1 MKKTTIVLLTVSLMI
16 VIGYS
21 CKHRFQYNGELITE
35 SPCDPNTVYFQNTI
49 LPLLNSRCAMPG
61 CHDAITQAEGINL
74 TSYTSI
80 MNSNNGELVS
90 ANDPNGSKL
99 YEVIL
104 DGEMPEDPYPPLT
117 AQEMQLIYD
126 WIAQGALNNYC
137 ADCDTSKYLFAADIL
152 PLINSRCT
160 GCHGTVSPNGG
171 ITLTSYANIS
181 TVANNGFLMG
191 VVTGTGYPLM
201 PPSVNLPDCEKTK
214 IINWIN
220 DGAQNN

>member
-1 MKKTTIVLLTVSLMI
+1 
-16 VIGYS
+16 
-21 CKHRFQYNGELITE
+21 
-35 SPCDPNTVYFQNTI
+35 
-49 LPLLNSRCAMPG
+49 
-61 CHDAITQAEGINL
+61 
-74 TSYTSI
+74 
-80 MNSNNGELVS
+80 
-90 ANDPNGSKL
+90 
-99 YEVIL
+99 L

-201 PPSVNLPDCEKTK
+201 PPSVGLPDCEKTK